1 MQAVH
6 SARNHSRTR
15 IRRLKKSPHIET
27 PIEFFT
33 ASPPMGLL
41 LIKPAEL
48 LLFYTGADSMLTLPV
63 DQIEPALQ
71 WALDLIASKHRKL
84 DWVRLT
90 NDLSIWE
97 RETTRLRWAEEFL
110 KLSKEDGHV
119 N

>member
-27 PIEFFT
+27 PIEFIT

-48 LLFYTGADSMLTLPV
+48 LLFYTGADSPGIVPLDPQSEGVENIVFNTYSIGTNANELKQVNNTFQWIDNFSKVAGRHTMRFGFEFHY
-63 DQIEPALQ
+63 DQ
-71 WALDLIASKHRKL
+71 
-84 DWVRLT
+84 
-90 NDLSIWE
+90 
-97 RETTRLRWAEEFL
+97 
-110 KLSKEDGHV
+110 
-119 N
+119 